1 MAFAVIRAT
10 LGQSLGSGTYNSGA
24 AGVGDKVAAV
34 DSAVTAAIAAA
45 AAVTANATVAADPT
59 ALGLAQASD
68 TAIAAVAAAQVVVKT
83 GDMAIA
89 INTAVITDR
98 NKFRSALR
106 AIEQAAYGGTVGA

>member
-1 MAFAVIRAT
+1 MAYAVIRAT
-10 LGQSLGSGTYNSGA
+10 LGQSLGNGTYNSSA
-24 AGVGDKVAAV
+24 AGVGDKVTAL
-34 DSAVTAAIAAA
+34 DTTVTAAIAAA

-68 TAIAAVAAAQVVVKT
+68 TAVAAVSSAQTVVKT
-83 GDMAIA
+83 GDMAVT

-106 AIEQAAYGGTVGA
+106 AIEQAAYGGTV